1 MNKNNVAL
9 AMLDNVKAVEVVFSP
24 SNGRYTYMTLLD
36 LEVGDKVVVD
46 TPRSGLV
53 VVTVAKT
60 DVEWD
65 IDARF
70 DYKFIVNKVDTAQYD
85 AVNHAMAEVKSLIEA
100 ERKTQARKAVVEQ
113 LGLKATTVAKINK
126 LVKL

>member
-60 DVEWD
+60 NVDWD
-65 IDARF
+65 IDAKF

-100 ERKTQARKAVVEQ
+100 ERKAQARKAVVEQ
-113 LGLKATTVAKINK
+113 LGLKASTVAKINK

>member
-9 AMLDNVKAVEVVFSP
+9 ALLDNVKAVEVVFSP

-60 DVEWD
+60 NADWD
-65 IDARF
+65 IDARY
-70 DYKFIVNKVDTAQYD
+70 DYKFIVDKVDTAQYD
-85 AVNHAMAEVKSLIEA
+85 AVNNAMADVKALIEA
-100 ERKTQARKAVVEQ
+100 ERKAQARKAVVEQ
-113 LGLKATTVAKINK
+113 LGLKAATVAKINK